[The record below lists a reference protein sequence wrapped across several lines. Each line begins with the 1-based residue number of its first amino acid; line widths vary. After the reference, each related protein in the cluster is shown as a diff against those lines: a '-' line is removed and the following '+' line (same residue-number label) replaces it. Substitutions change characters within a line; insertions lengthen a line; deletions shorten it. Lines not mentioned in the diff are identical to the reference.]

1 MPRRSSGI
9 GAGGVVAAAVFTAV
23 AVIVSSQ
30 LPDGG
35 RSLDLLGYVL
45 IVVAGAGLPGVRAR
59 PGAAFGVSVAAVGV
73 YVARDY
79 HLGPVLLTSL
89 IALAALGLRGDLRR
103 SAAAALGLCVVL
115 GVAGVI
121 AGSGVTLA
129 LFFVGWSGVVALIGE
144 VVRRHQEQLESLRER
159 TEVLERTREEEL
171 RRRIAED
178 RLSIARDLHDSVAH
192 AIAVINVQ
200 AGAAAH
206 VGQERPQAAADA
218 LVNIRRASGE
228 ALDELTAM
236 LSILRESDAA
246 PVRAPAPGLAQIFEL
261 VQDVRHDGLGVS
273 MAAEGP
279 LDRVAPSVGTAAF
292 RIVQESVTNILRHAH
307 AASAQISVIAGP
319 SQLHSEFSADC
330 LADITRSARSD

>member
-1 MPRRSSGI
+1 MMRLRPGAVPRRSSGI
-9 GAGGVVAAAVFTAV
+9 GAGGVVAAAVFTA
-23 AVIVSSQ
+23 
-30 LPDGG
+30 
-35 RSLDLLGYVL
+35 
-45 IVVAGAGLPGVRAR
+45 
-59 PGAAFGVSVAAVGV
+59 
-73 YVARDY
+73 
-79 HLGPVLLTSL
+79 
-89 IALAALGLRGDLRR
+89 
-103 SAAAALGLCVVL
+103 
-115 GVAGVI
+115 
-121 AGSGVTLA
+121 
-129 LFFVGWSGVVALIGE
+129 E
-144 VVRRHQEQLESLRER
+144 V
-159 TEVLERTREEEL
+159 

-292 RIVQESVTNILRHAH
+292 RIVQESVANILRHAH
-307 AASAQISVIAGP
+307 AASAQISVIAGAGGELSLTVVDDGGGTSP
-319 SQLHSEFSADC
+319 PAGAVAEEVPGRGVGPRGMRERAESSGGRLTAAPMREGGFCVQATWGPTS
-330 LADITRSARSD
+330 